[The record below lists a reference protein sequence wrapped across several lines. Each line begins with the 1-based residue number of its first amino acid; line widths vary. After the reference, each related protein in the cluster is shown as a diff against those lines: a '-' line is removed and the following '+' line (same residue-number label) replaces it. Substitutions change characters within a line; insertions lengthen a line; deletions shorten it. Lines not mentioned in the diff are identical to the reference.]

1 MMFRSLAALAVAGSL
16 LLSCAEKPQAGDR
29 VPPYDSGVDMRGD
42 DTAGPDTSATAD
54 TTGAGGGER
63 GEKIPDGPMGEK
75 IGPLQI
81 GMSGENVV
89 KALGEPAGKTPFEE
103 WGADGM
109 EHQDWK
115 YPGKGVTVGMVK
127 TSGGGVVADR
137 ITLGG
142 KSTLKTAR
150 KVGIGSTREE
160 VKTAYLD
167 DIDPE
172 SDPLDEERIV
182 VGSLYGGIVFTMAEK
197 KVTGIFVGA
206 AAE

>member
-1 MMFRSLAALAVAGSL
+1 MKFRSLSVVAVAGSL

-42 DTAGPDTSATAD
+42 DTAAPDTSAASD
-54 TTGAGGGER
+54 TTASREEKR
-63 GEKIPDGPMGEK
+63 GDAIPEGPMGEK
-75 IGPLQI
+75 VGPLRI
-81 GMSGENVV
+81 GMSGESLVE
-89 KALGEPAGKTPFEE
+89 AFGEPAGKTPFEK
-103 WGADGM
+103 WGADGL

-150 KVGIGSTREE
+150 NVGIGSTREE

-172 SDPLDEERIV
+172 SDPLDEEKIV
-182 VGSLYGGIVFTMAEK
+182 VGSLYGGIVFTMKEK
-197 KVTGIFVGA
+197 KVTEIFVGA